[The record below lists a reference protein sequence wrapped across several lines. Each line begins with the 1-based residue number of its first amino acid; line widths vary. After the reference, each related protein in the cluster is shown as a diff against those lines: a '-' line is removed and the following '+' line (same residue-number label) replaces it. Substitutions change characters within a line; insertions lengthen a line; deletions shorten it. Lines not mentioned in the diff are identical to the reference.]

1 MTSSRGPHIHHAK
14 LGGLHHKLILE
25 SPKRVHYGNDFP
37 VSGNVLLKHLPLLRG
52 LNSPLNAELFG
63 PLHVSIVLKG
73 VARIHHEDESR
84 AEIFPLCKEVV
95 TIYDGSFRA
104 PADAEEVLH
113 FNIKLPPHASPVT
126 NTAVAAVQDDGGN
139 WSFRE
144 RVSSV
149 EVEEL
154 PPTLEVLPNSLTR
167 GSFVYANLHT
177 TMKPAI
183 KVHYTVEAQVRMP
196 GIDVEIVNADADSG
210 GAPIFYDQP
219 RIPIATAQRDQ
230 TLTTDVSQRFTVQD
244 ESLLP
249 EHEQPHGF
257 RNKTKAFL
265 KPIDL
270 PKFVFDVICI
280 GIPQHAYVGQN
291 LSFAITIQPD
301 GSSTTK
307 TDPEI
312 FLDKCTISLIAQTTG
327 IQPAP
332 LEILKTKAA
341 DFSSARP
348 FSREDGMTKGIDVG
362 VLSWVPATFTFRKI
376 TRTYKLRIVGRF
388 TVGTQQISTSRDV
401 PITIHPP
408 LEIETS
414 RAADDT
420 NDPDALPSY
429 QEANRHEAEDFAHAP
444 SYEQAISGSDS
455 ASGHAIGHASRH
467 GSGHASGYTGF
478 TN

>member
-25 SPKRVHYGNDFP
+25 SPKRVHFGNDIP

-63 PLHVSIVLKG
+63 PLRVNVVLKG
-73 VARIHHEDESR
+73 VARIHHEEESR

-113 FNIKLPPHASPVT
+113 FRMKLPPHASPVT
-126 NTAVAAVQDDGGN
+126 NTAVAAVQDEGGN

-144 RVSSV
+144 RVASV
-149 EVEEL
+149 EVEPL
-154 PPTLEVLPNSLTR
+154 PPTLEVLQNSLAR

-177 TMKPAI
+177 ATKPAI

-219 RIPIATAQRDQ
+219 RIPTAIAQRDQ

-249 EHEQPHGF
+249 KHEQPHGL

-265 KPIDL
+265 KPVDL
-270 PKFVFDVICI
+270 PTFVFDANFIA
-280 GIPQHAYVGQN
+280 IPQHAYIGQP
-291 LSFAITIQPD
+291 LSFAITIEPD

-307 TDPEI
+307 TEPHV
-312 FLDKCTISLIAQTTG
+312 FLDKCTVSLIAHTTG

-341 DFSSARP
+341 DFSSTAQP
-348 FSREDGMTKGIDVG
+348 FSREDGMIKGIDVG
-362 VLSWVPATFTFRKI
+362 VLSWVPATFSFRNI
-376 TRTYKLRIVGRF
+376 TRTYKLRIVSQF
-388 TVGTQQISTSRDV
+388 TVGAQQISTSRDV

-414 RAADDT
+414 RATADDDDDDP

-429 QEANRHEAEDFAHAP
+429 QEANRHDEAEDFAHAP
-444 SYEQAISGSDS
+444 SYEQAISGSDYARGS
-455 ASGHAIGHASRH
+455 AIGHAS
-467 GSGHASGYTGF
+467 
-478 TN
+478 